1 MNLTNL
7 TNITNNQDPIYIF
20 TNYANIILPIFGF
33 IVGVILVT
41 IACLKK

>member
-1 MNLTNL
+1 MNNL
-7 TNITNNQDPIYIF
+7 TNITNDQDVIL
-20 TNYANIILPIFGF
+20 NYANIILPIFGF